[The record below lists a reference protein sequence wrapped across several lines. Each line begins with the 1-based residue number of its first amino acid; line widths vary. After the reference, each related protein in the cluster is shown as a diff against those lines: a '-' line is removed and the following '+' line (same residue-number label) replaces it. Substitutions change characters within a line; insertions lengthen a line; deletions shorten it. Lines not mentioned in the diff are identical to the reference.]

1 MYDERK
7 EESKSILKETG
18 LPPIP
23 EVFFVLSCM
32 FDTVEVKREKIEE
45 MITYIEERLS
55 TLEEEKEE
63 LKAYQEWDKM
73 RRSLEYTIHDKELR
87 DTREKLEA
95 VSRERGSGWK
105 LFAGMEGG
113 SGSCEWGKREWL
125 EAVSRDEVARSCKV
139 ANTSYFWRVKVH
151 WSLNYADV

>member
-1 MYDERK
+1 M
-7 EESKSILKETG
+7 
-18 LPPIP
+18 
-23 EVFFVLSCM
+23 
-32 FDTVEVKREKIEE
+32 KREKIEE

-95 VSRERGSGWK
+95 VSG
-105 LFAGMEGG
+105 LGG
-113 SGSCEWGKREWL
+113 
-125 EAVSRDEVARSCKV
+125 V
-139 ANTSYFWRVKVH
+139 
-151 WSLNYADV
+151 